1 MKTQHTLLRKVP
13 QTALAAIMSL
23 SLALRPAY
31 ADPVPTAGTVL
42 NGSYAVDGY
51 GNGIPGQTING
62 GGNAGYFLQSGS
74 LTISNLTLQNFST
87 HGGDGSGGGAGMG
100 GALFIN
106 TGATVTL
113 NNVNFLSN
121 NVQGGSGG
129 VGQTGGSLNN
139 LFNSGSTAASGTNGY
154 TAPYDPLVDINGA
167 SGSKGS
173 NGANASLTAAF
184 GGTGG
189 NGSSGTTG
197 GSSFPLL
204 DVAAITAGVNVGVA
218 AAEVAADAANP
229 LTENV
234 AAGKVATL
242 TANIVDL
249 AAALV
254 NVVAADTALALG
266 QVGQGGNG
274 GSGGNGGNSGFG
286 FGGAPGGT
294 GGNGGA
300 GGQPAAPSL
309 LAGIGG
315 AAGGDA
321 GSGGN
326 GGMGGFGAGGGAGGL
341 GGTGGTG
348 ASWNLTGP
356 LDAVT
361 GTSGGTSTTPAYYD
375 QVQRTPG
382 EDDQGNPVQNTD
394 PTAPNYNT
402 TASYYTTRE
411 VNGTY
416 HPSVTTYTN
425 PVAAFSGWADL
436 SGSRPN
442 GVDGSGGAG
451 GVAGFGGGL
460 GATGAGY
467 NTVAGGGA
475 GGNAYGG
482 GIFIRSG
489 ATLHITGNALFDGNG
504 ARGGVGQARD
514 PSTNGALG
522 ATGTAAGVDIFVMTG
537 GTLLLDPGKGNTI
550 TFNGNAYNTSIAD
563 DSGASIIPS
572 GGTNNIP
579 SGSGADVHIQ
589 SGLVQFNG
597 ANVYSG
603 QTIIEGGTLQAQ
615 DGTGIYWDSNINFKG
630 TTTSDAVLMSGG
642 NFTRYVGA
650 QSNRVQWTGS
660 GGFAATGSDLT
671 VNLSNGQAMK
681 WGTSSFV
688 PTGSDLVFGSLYATN
703 NVNFQN
709 NIDLNGG
716 NQTILATANDA
727 TLSGVAANTDITTLS
742 GVISNG
748 SLTINDA
755 NHSGIVVLAAANTYT
770 GATTVNNGVLA
781 LSGSGSLA
789 STGAVN
795 LAAGTGFDIS
805 GITASSQTLGSIT
818 AATGSTISLGGKNL
832 TVGDS
837 NSTEVDGVISDGG
850 MAGGTGGSLTKQG
863 SGTLTLTAANTFTG
877 TTTINAG
884 TVALQGS
891 GSLASPVNLAQSG
904 ATLDISGT
912 TTGTET
918 IGSLNGVA
926 GTTVALG
933 SQNLT
938 VGDATNTTMAGSITD
953 GGVAGGAGGS
963 LTKAG
968 TGTMTLTGSSSYTGA
983 TTINAGTVALSGSGT
998 LSSVTEVNV
1007 AKSGASFDISA
1018 LTNGGE
1024 TVGSIASAAGATVV
1038 LGANH
1043 LTAGDS
1049 GNTTVAGVISGVG
1062 GSYTKTGS
1070 GTTTF
1075 TAADTYTGATTIS
1088 NGDLVLSGAGS
1099 LAATSDVSLTSSNST
1114 FDISGITASSETIGS
1129 LAGVASS
1136 NVILGAKNLTTGDT
1150 LNTTMA
1156 GVISGVGGSLTK
1168 QGTDTMTLTGT
1179 NTFTGATT
1187 ISNGTLA
1194 LSGTGTLAPVTAVSL
1209 TSAASVFDISALTNG
1224 SETVGSLASVASSNV
1239 NLGANNL
1246 TFGDSTSTTVAGV
1259 ISGTGGSLTKQGSGT
1274 VTLSGANTYTGA
1286 TDIQAGVVDL
1296 TGSLASASVTVESG
1310 STLNSTNGGLATG
1323 STMNNIGIL
1332 NLGSVNNT
1340 IATLNNTG
1348 TINGTAT
1355 LTAAN
1360 YNLSGGSVVNAQ
1372 LGTGTINVGFSTT
1385 GTVTLNNNVAAL
1397 TINVVDN
1404 STLNLGGT
1412 TGNLLP
1418 SAATVDLLGKNAV
1431 MNLVG
1436 GNETI
1441 NKLEGSGVV
1450 NTNDNM
1456 FTVTDSSL
1464 FTGVI
1469 NAPNTNLTTGSPSG
1483 GGGPL
1488 TLGGGGTTTTQSTT
1502 IDNGL
1507 IIGANTT
1514 LKSTTISI
1522 APGQTLDLSAP
1533 GAKIDFTTLTST
1545 VKGAQAFINI
1555 GSNNFVVPA
1564 GDTIAGNITFIGT
1577 GNVTIQGTITPG
1589 FSPGLDVLTGLG
1601 LSPALTGTYLAQ
1613 LAGLGGVGG
1622 TDFDQVQIATN
1633 ANLTIGGTLN
1643 IAGYNGFIPKQG
1655 NTFQIISGPGGA
1667 VPINHLIGTF
1677 TTVTFDPTGSG
1688 PVNPNS
1694 AAFVFDVNTGKITTT
1709 GLNSATNTF
1718 ADLGSNANQRAA
1730 AASIFNAAFVGKNQI
1745 DTSTTAG
1752 KLALQIT
1759 DATGNSSSDLAKY
1772 TPSYYGSLAD
1782 YAFMGNQVLARSV
1795 QDRVSPLNYVP
1806 SQVSEDSLSQVPET
1820 MSLFTGYTYSYQNT
1834 ADAARATR
1842 NDYYGGVNLLASEE
1856 YVFGIAGSGS
1866 QGSIQSALGNAK
1878 ATGWGTM
1885 AFGRYTVAKSF
1896 TFFGSFG
1903 FNQQDMTLNRQ
1914 TVNGSVTGRTDVT
1927 SYVGFLGVQYKGWRA
1942 GGVSFAPRMSFSYSN
1957 SSVGGF
1963 NESGAIDALNVSGY
1977 HNNRVMG
1984 EIGVSALWSTD
1995 LAGHAFNV
2003 ELATSMQQYFQNTK
2017 SQMAVQVASVPSASY
2032 GVNFAKVGNTQAVV
2046 QLNAGYELLKNVT
2059 SYVGYEGHF
2068 GNQTTQYAKAGI
2080 RINF

>member
-23 SLALRPAY
+23 SLILRPAY
-31 ADPVPTAGTVL
+31 AVDSGVVL
-42 NGSYAVDGY
+42 TGSNTIDNSGAIIDG
-51 GNGIPGQTING
+51 NSKN
-62 GGNAGYFLQSGS
+62 GYFVQSGS
-74 LTISNLTLQNFST
+74 LNISNATLQNFKT
-87 HGGDGSGGGAGMG
+87 VGGDGSGGGAGFG
-100 GALFIN
+100 GAVFIN
-106 TGATVTL
+106 SGASVTL
-113 NNVNFLSN
+113 NNVNFLAN
-121 NVQGGSGG
+121 QAVGGNGG
-129 VGQTGGSLNN
+129 VGLVGGTLNN
-139 LFNSGSTAASGTNGY
+139 MFTTGNNGSAGANGYTPTQTSFTDIGGTTGTKGYNGGNNLNGFGGAGGNGGDGGGGGDRSASLILGVTAASVDLAAWVTDVIDAASNPFTVNVAIGMALNLTSAGINLGNSV
-154 TAPYDPLVDINGA
+154 AALVDFD
-167 SGSKGS
+167 K
-173 NGANASLTAAF
+173 SLSDGQIGLGGN

-189 NGSSGTTG
+189 IGGKGS
-197 GSSFPLL
+197 
-204 DVAAITAGVNVGVA
+204 
-218 AAEVAADAANP
+218 
-229 LTENV
+229 
-234 AAGKVATL
+234 
-242 TANIVDL
+242 
-249 AAALV
+249 
-254 NVVAADTALALG
+254 
-266 QVGQGGNG
+266 
-274 GSGGNGGNSGFG
+274 FG
-286 FGGAPGGT
+286 FGGAPGGN
-294 GGNGGA
+294 GGNGGT
-300 GGQPAAPSL
+300 GGANWSGSAFQ
-309 LAGIGG
+309 GG

-326 GGMGGFGAGGGAGGL
+326 GGIGGFGAGGGSGGNGGIGGSGATWSSSAGSPAVDPVY
-341 GGTGGTG
+341 GTQNIPAVY
-348 ASWNLTGP
+348 ASGYTDP
-356 LDAVT
+356 VT
-361 GTSGGTSTTPAYYD
+361 GTWVQVQGNLQSMPAPYSLVLTNEPNSPTVTVSGVVSSPAQTITYIQTPGTPAI
-375 QVQRTPG
+375 
-382 EDDQGNPVQNTD
+382 
-394 PTAPNYNT
+394 
-402 TASYYTTRE
+402 
-411 VNGTY
+411 
-416 HPSVTTYTN
+416 
-425 PVAAFSGWADL
+425 AAGSA
-436 SGSRPN
+436 GSRPN
-442 GVDGSGGAG
+442 GLDGSAG
-451 GVAGFGGGL
+451 GGGNGGFGGGVGTSGTAVGTL
-460 GATGAGY
+460 
-467 NTVAGGGA
+467 VAGGS
-475 GGNAYGG
+475 GGNGYGG
-482 GIFIRSG
+482 GIFVRAG
-489 ATLHITGNALFDGNG
+489 ATLTITGNALFDGNG
-504 ARGGVGQARD
+504 VRGGQGQLGNSSTVAGQTGIGVG
-514 PSTNGALG
+514 T
-522 ATGTAAGVDIFVMTG
+522 DIFMMTG
-537 GTLLLDPGKGNTI
+537 STVNLNPGAGNVI

-563 DSGASIIPS
+563 DSAASIIA
-572 GGTNNIP
+572 GGGATP
-579 SGSGADVHIQ
+579 VSSGAGADIHIQ

-603 QTIIEGGTLQAQ
+603 QTIIEGGSLQAQ
-615 DGTGIYWDSNINFKG
+615 DGTGIYWDSNINFADTKA
-630 TTTSDAVLMSGG
+630 SPDAVLLTNG
-642 NFTRYVGA
+642 NFTRYVGT

-660 GGFAATGSDLT
+660 GGFAASGGDLT
-671 VNLSNGQAMK
+671 VALSNSQTMK
-681 WGTSSFV
+681 WGSNGFV

-703 NVNFQN
+703 KVNFQN
-709 NIDLNGG
+709 NIDLNGA
-716 NQTILATANDA
+716 NQTILVTANDA
-727 TLSGVAANTDITTLS
+727 TLSGVAANTDTATLN
-742 GVISNG
+742 GVLSNG

-755 NHSGIVVLAAANTYT
+755 NHSGILILGAANTFT
-770 GATTVNNGVLA
+770 GSTTVANGGLA
-781 LSGSGSLA
+781 LSGNGSLVA
-789 STGAVN
+789 TDAVN
-795 LAAGTGFDIS
+795 LAANTSFDIS

-818 AATGSTISLGGKNL
+818 AATGSSIFLGGKNL

-850 MAGGTGGSLTKQG
+850 QAGGTGGSLTKQG

-884 TVALQGS
+884 TVALKGS

-904 ATLDISGT
+904 TTLDISGT

-918 IGSLNGVA
+918 IGSLQGVA
-926 GTTVALG
+926 GTKVALG

-938 VGDATNTTMAGSITD
+938 VGDSTNTTMAGAITD
-953 GGVAGGAGGS
+953 GGIAGGTGGS
-963 LTKAG
+963 VTKAG
-968 TGTMTLTGSSSYTGA
+968 SGTMTLTGTSTYTGA

-1007 AKSGASFDISA
+1007 ANSGASFDISA

-1024 TVGSIASAAGATVV
+1024 TIGSIASAAGATVV
-1038 LGANH
+1038 LGANK

-1062 GSYTKTGS
+1062 GSFTKTGS

-1075 TAADTYTGATTIS
+1075 TAADTFTGATTIN

-1114 FDISGITASSETIGS
+1114 FDISGITASGETIGS
-1129 LAGVASS
+1129 LAGVANS

-1179 NTFTGATT
+1179 NTYTGATT

-1194 LSGTGTLAPVTAVSL
+1194 LSGTGTLASVTAVSL

-1224 SETVGSLASVASSNV
+1224 GETVGSLASVANSNV

-1246 TFGDSTSTTVAGV
+1246 SFGDTTSTTVAGV
-1259 ISGTGGSLTKQGSGT
+1259 ISGTGGSITKLGSGT

-1323 STMNNIGIL
+1323 STLNNIGTL

-1340 IATLNNTG
+1340 IATLNNSG

-1355 LTAAN
+1355 LTATN
-1360 YNLSGGSVVNAQ
+1360 YNLSGGSIVNAP
-1372 LGTGTINVGFSTT
+1372 LGTGTINVGYAAN
-1385 GTVTLNNNVAAL
+1385 GVVTLNNNVAAL
-1397 TINVVDN
+1397 TINVVDK
-1404 STLNLGGT
+1404 STLNLGGA

-1418 SAATVDLLGKNAV
+1418 TGSTVDLLGKNAI

-1450 NTNDNM
+1450 NTNDNTL
-1456 FTVTDSSL
+1456 TVTDTSL

-1469 NAPNTNLTTGSPSG
+1469 NAPNTNLTTGSPTG

-1488 TLGGGGTTTTQSTT
+1488 TLGGGGTTTAQSTT

-1507 IIGANTT
+1507 TIGAGTT

-1545 VKGAQAFINI
+1545 VKGGQAFINI
-1555 GSNNFVVPA
+1555 GSNNFTVPA
-1564 GDTIAGNITFIGT
+1564 GDTISGNITFIGT
-1577 GNVTIQGTITPG
+1577 GNVTILGTIAPG
-1589 FSPGLDVLTGLG
+1589 FSPGLDVLTGAG
-1601 LSPALTGTYLAQ
+1601 LSPSLTGIYNAQ

-1622 TDFDQVQIATN
+1622 TDFDQVQIATG
-1633 ANLTIGGTLN
+1633 ATLTIGGTLN
-1643 IAGYNGFIPKQG
+1643 VAGYGGFVAKQG

-1667 VPINHLIGTF
+1667 VPINHITGTF
-1677 TTVTFDPTGSG
+1677 ATVTFDATGGG
-1688 PVNPNS
+1688 PLNPNS
-1694 AAFVFDVNTGKITTT
+1694 AAFVFDVNTGKITAT
-1709 GLNSATNTF
+1709 GLNGATNTF

-1759 DATGNSSSDLAKY
+1759 DATGSSSGDLARY
-1772 TPSYYGSLAD
+1772 TPTYYGSLAD
-1782 YAFMGNQVLARSV
+1782 YAFMGNQVLVRSI
-1795 QDRVSPLNYVP
+1795 QDRVSPMNYIS

-1878 ATGWGTM
+1878 STGWGTM
-1885 AFGRYTVAKSF
+1885 VFGRYTVAKSF

-1903 FNQQDMTLNRQ
+1903 FNQQDMGLSRQ
-1914 TVNGSVTGRTDVT
+1914 TVNGSVLGRTDVT
-1927 SYVGFLGVQYKGWRA
+1927 SYVGFLGVQYKGWRV
-1942 GGVSFAPRMSFSYSN
+1942 GGVSIAPRMSFSYSN
-1957 SSVGGF
+1957 SRVGGF
-1963 NESGAIDALNVSGY
+1963 QETGAIDALNVGGY
-1977 HNNRVMG
+1977 NNNRFMG
-1984 EIGVSALWSTD
+1984 EAGLSALWSTE
-1995 LAGHAFNV
+1995 LAGRAFNLEV
-2003 ELATSMQQYFQNTK
+2003 AASLQQYFVNSK

-2032 GVNFAKVGNTQAVV
+2032 GVNFARIGSTQAVIQV
-2046 QLNAGYELLKNVT
+2046 NAGYSLFRDVT
-2059 SYVGYEGHF
+2059 TYVGYEGHF

-2080 RINF
+2080 RVNF